1 MKKYW
6 HAEFRADFVIKHYNQ
21 KLAEFQAKS
30 AVNLKLNPIS
40 LAQMNKKF
48 EQFAKINF
56 TAISMNFH
64 KPTFD
69 FTGSERVEMLL
80 RIHRLGLQNFPH
92 DAASSSDIDGDLMDQ
107 IQEKLHIEGK
117 LNCFSQTNQFLIII

>member
-6 HAEFRADFVIKHYNQ
+6 HAEFRADFVIKNYNQ

-30 AVNLKLNPIS
+30 AVNLKLSTIS

-56 TAISMNFH
+56 TAISTNFH

-80 RIHRLGLQNFPH
+80 RIHRLQNFSH
-92 DAASSSDIDGDLMDQ
+92 DGASSSDIAGDLMDQ

-117 LNCFSQTNQFLIII
+117 SNCFSQTN